1 MTRTPKTPA
10 APAPFDPVSHMTS
23 EQDDFTLADYLQAK
37 LGLGYP
43 EIERLTRLL
52 GRDGAVHEVWE
63 ELVARRRKAGR

>member
-1 MTRTPKTPA
+1 MKRTPKTNPS
-10 APAPFDPVSHMTS
+10 PAPFDPLTHLTS
-23 EQDDFTLADYLQAK
+23 EQDDFVLSDYLQAK

-63 ELVARRRKAGR
+63 ELVSRRRKAGS